1 MEVDIVRTADLASMA
16 AEYNPR
22 KISESDL
29 SALRR
34 SLRFFGCVE
43 PVVVNRRTSRI
54 VGGHQRVRAA
64 QAEGVESLL
73 VVWVDL
79 DEPSERQL
87 NLALNRIH
95 GEWDEERLAALL
107 AELERQGADLEL
119 TGFDDDEL
127 ARLLDAGIAPAEGL
141 VDPDETPEPPEEP
154 AARPGDLIVL
164 GDHRLLCGDS
174 TSPAD
179 VTRAMDGARAGCLW
193 TDPPY
198 GVSYVGGTKD
208 AFVLGH
214 SDYHYQHEPIL
225 YGYKPIPEGEGRL
238 GRGAARWYGDN
249 AQASVLAVD
258 RPKVNADHPTSKP
271 VELIERCLHNST
283 RRGDVVFEPFG
294 GSGSTLI
301 ACERLGRSCRA
312 VEIDPRYVDV
322 IVARWQA
329 FTGKAAEGWRGNDAA

>member
-1 MEVDIVRTADLASMA
+1 MRAFLGAGWDL
-16 AEYNPR
+16 R
-22 KISESDL
+22 QTL
-29 SALRR
+29 
-34 SLRFFGCVE
+34 
-43 PVVVNRRTSRI
+43 
-54 VGGHQRVRAA
+54 
-64 QAEGVESLL
+64 
-73 VVWVDL
+73 VWV
-79 DEPSERQL
+79 
-87 NLALNRIH
+87 
-95 GEWDEERLAALL
+95 
-107 AELERQGADLEL
+107 
-119 TGFDDDEL
+119 
-127 ARLLDAGIAPAEGL
+127 
-141 VDPDETPEPPEEP
+141 
-154 AARPGDLIVL
+154 
-164 GDHRLLCGDS
+164 
-174 TSPAD
+174 
-179 VTRAMDGARAGCLW
+179 
-193 TDPPY
+193 
-198 GVSYVGGTKD
+198 KD

-283 RRGDVVFEPFG
+283 RRGDVVFEPFA

-329 FTGKAAEGWRGNDAA
+329 FTGNAAEGWRGNDAA